1 MLLFDGIRRKTYR
14 ENRGERMKKF
24 TARAYGLPYFLP
36 SPLTPGVSPAVNAIR
51 VLMEKPAEAR
61 LPENAIR
68 RGRKRFLIMS
78 KIKRP
83 TESRR
88 AMLHRGALIRQ
99 KLAIT
104 DMPGYTH
111 YEGGRAVDVTASQW
125 HARMRL
131 LVREIDER
139 LEALNE
145 RFSYEVLAVMAETL
159 RAKAERDAAID
170 AKKLKELPPPTGERP
185 TCELLTDT
193 IVIAPGAPGRN

>member
-1 MLLFDGIRRKTYR
+1 
-14 ENRGERMKKF
+14 MKKF

-36 SPLTPGVSPAVNAIR
+36 SPATPGVSPAVNAIR

-104 DMPGYTH
+104 GMPGYTH
-111 YEGGRAVDVTASQW
+111 YEGGRAVEVTASRW

-131 LVREIDER
+131 LVREINER

-145 RFSYEVLAVMAETL
+145 RFSYEVS
-159 RAKAERDAAID
+159 AID
-170 AKKLKELPPPTGERP
+170 PVKPLPALAEDFTQHEEQRPPAEIRSSV
-185 TCELLTDT
+185 EQLTAT